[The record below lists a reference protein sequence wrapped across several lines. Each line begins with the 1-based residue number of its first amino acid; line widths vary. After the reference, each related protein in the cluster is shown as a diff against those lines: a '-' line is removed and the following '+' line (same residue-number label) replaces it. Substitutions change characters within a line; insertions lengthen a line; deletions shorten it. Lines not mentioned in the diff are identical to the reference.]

1 MKDLKHLIF
10 FENLLQDA
18 QNELV
23 TQAVNDGKIAL
34 GYNCYYIPEVLLNLP
49 GCFSS
54 RLRAPRCEST
64 DVATYY
70 MTSRVCPYVRSILE
84 RAIEGGYNYLNAL
97 FGAECCASMERM
109 EEHFF
114 LINPVK
120 NDRFFVTQIDPPL
133 KGDKTSYDY
142 YKGQLKLK
150 VVDQLAERYGVDALR
165 FFLLRTFPFG
175 SDGNFSNELLIN
187 TINVDLANDLGNLV
201 SRTTAMVEK
210 YFGGTLPESRQAD
223 ALDDELISQLSALR
237 GKYEAEM
244 EKFQFQNALEL
255 IFKCIQRA
263 NKYIDETAPWALAKD
278 EANKPRLASVMY
290 NLLESIRIC
299 TVLLTPFIPDSCE
312 KIFAQIGA
320 CECCRDWDSAAKW
333 GSLSATVT
341 VHKGEAIFP
350 RVDAQKALEELEAIQ
365 EAQKKAALPAMEFE
379 PMVEEKVDFD
389 TFCKSDFR
397 AVKVKACEAVK
408 KSEKLLRFTLD
419 DGTGTDRQIL
429 SGIHKW
435 YKPEELVGKTLVA
448 IVNLPPRK
456 MMGLESCGMLL
467 SAVHTEKGEEVLNL
481 IMVDDKIPAGAKLC

>member
-120 NDRFFVTQIDPPL
+120 NERFFVTQIDPPL

-150 VVDQLAERYGVDALR
+150 VVDQLAERYGVDTSDAAMRATIEKFNELCDVITEIGNFRKLPNPPITGYEFHVIQLVSQVCPHDLILPYLKETLAEIKKRKPEPEFPFRARIVVAGSEIDDPEFTKLLEGCGAMVVADRYCYGSLPGREQIEILDGETPLR
-165 FFLLRTFPFG
+165 AVARHYLRTSQCPRFMERAR
-175 SDGNFSNELLIN
+175 SDGRR
-187 TINVDLANDLGNLV
+187 TYVRDLCREYSADGVLYEQMKFCEFWSYERVLG
-201 SRTTAMVEK
+201 
-210 YFGGTLPESRQAD
+210 
-223 ALDDELISQLSALR
+223 
-237 GKYEAEM
+237 
-244 EKFQFQNALEL
+244 
-255 IFKCIQRA
+255 
-263 NKYIDETAPWALAKD
+263 
-278 EANKPRLASVMY
+278 
-290 NLLESIRIC
+290 
-299 TVLLTPFIPDSCE
+299 
-312 KIFAQIGA
+312 
-320 CECCRDWDSAAKW
+320 
-333 GSLSATVT
+333 
-341 VHKGEAIFP
+341 VHIL
-350 RVDAQKALEELEAIQ
+350 QEELGI
-365 EAQKKAALPAMEFE
+365 PT
-379 PMVEEKVDFD
+379 VGIEK
-389 TFCKSDFR
+389 
-397 AVKVKACEAVK
+397 EY
-408 KSEKLLRFTLD
+408 TL
-419 DGTGTDRQIL
+419 
-429 SGIHKW
+429 
-435 YKPEELVGKTLVA
+435 
-448 IVNLPPRK
+448 
-456 MMGLESCGMLL
+456 
-467 SAVHTEKGEEVLNL
+467 
-481 IMVDDKIPAGAKLC
+481 AGAGQLRTRIQAFVESLEIKHIQGGKL